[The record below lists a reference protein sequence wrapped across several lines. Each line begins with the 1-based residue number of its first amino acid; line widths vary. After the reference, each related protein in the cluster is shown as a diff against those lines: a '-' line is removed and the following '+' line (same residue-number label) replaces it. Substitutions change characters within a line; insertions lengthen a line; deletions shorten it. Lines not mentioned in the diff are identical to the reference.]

1 MLFFG
6 FFRRH
11 IESLLAGFLGL
22 LFFAVSVGLQKID
35 PRNVGWITFKD
46 QRAHWVG
53 WLFFAG
59 DEWRWP
65 LGASPR
71 YGWDETNSI
80 VNSDSWP
87 IFAILFK
94 ATRIDV
100 LASGQYF
107 GVALATCSVALF
119 VGATKLFRVL
129 RLSSAQS
136 LVASTLLA
144 TTPLF

>member
-1 MLFFG
+1 M
-6 FFRRH
+6 
-11 IESLLAGFLGL
+11 
-22 LFFAVSVGLQKID
+22 SVGLQKID

-65 LGASPR
+65 LGANPR

-87 IFAILFK
+87 IFAVLFK

-100 LASGQYF
+100 LASGSILGLLSQPAQLHFLSGRQNFSEYCVF
-107 GVALATCSVALF
+107 L
-119 VGATKLFRVL
+119 L
-129 RLSSAQS
+129 RSPS
-136 LVASTLLA
+136 
-144 TTPLF
+144 